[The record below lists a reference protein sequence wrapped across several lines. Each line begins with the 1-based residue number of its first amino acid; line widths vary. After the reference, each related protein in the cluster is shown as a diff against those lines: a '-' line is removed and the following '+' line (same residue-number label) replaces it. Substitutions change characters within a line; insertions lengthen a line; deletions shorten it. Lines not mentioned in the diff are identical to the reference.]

1 MVKGV
6 IVVAILIASAM
17 AVVKDG
23 RALRSVG
30 LTSSCTTVARNADGT
45 ELAVCRAGK
54 LEGAPDLGMH
64 GCTIVSGTQSLRYW
78 HCPSAVE
85 ASQAGR

>member
-6 IVVAILIASAM
+6 IVVAILIAAAM

-30 LTSSCTTVARNADGT
+30 LTSSCSTVSRNADGT
-45 ELAVCRAGK
+45 QVAACRAGK
-54 LEGAPDLGMH
+54 LEGAPDLSMH
-64 GCTIVSGTQSLRYW
+64 GCTIVGGTKSLRYW

-85 ASQAGR
+85 SSQVGR